1 MDVHLSM
8 FLTSQDKE
16 GMSGRL
22 PAVDALLPWKDSL
35 LYFGSWIH
43 YTWISV
49 WSVYSIVC
57 TAVHMM
63 HSGGAEFESR
73 LRSHNYCDWSVRF
86 SRSMV
91 PTCSWL

>member
-1 MDVHLSM
+1 MD
-8 FLTSQDKE
+8 
-16 GMSGRL
+16 MSGHL
-22 PAVDALLPWKDSL
+22 TAVAALLPWEGPL

-49 WSVYSIVC
+49 WSMCGIVF

-73 LRSHNYCDWSVRF
+73 LGVHN
-86 SRSMV
+86 
-91 PTCSWL
+91 